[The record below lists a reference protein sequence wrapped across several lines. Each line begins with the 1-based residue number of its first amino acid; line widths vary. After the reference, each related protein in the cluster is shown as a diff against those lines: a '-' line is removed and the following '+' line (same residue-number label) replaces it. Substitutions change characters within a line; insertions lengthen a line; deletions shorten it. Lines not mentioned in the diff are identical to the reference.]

1 MDPKKQVDPTWDPK
15 DNVTHF
21 DPPMVVGEM
30 KCCRGT
36 KEQCGA

>member
-15 DNVTHF
+15 DNVPHF
-21 DPPMVVGEM
+21 DPRMVVGEM
-30 KCCRGT
+30 KCSRGT